1 MMEGGRLLV
10 PLRRDGA
17 EWHMSRPIGL
27 VTDRF
32 GLPFWRYSVVIC
44 GLKNTKK
51 KHLTVC

>member
-1 MMEGGRLLV
+1 MKEGGRVLV

-32 GLPFWRYSVVIC
+32 NLPF
-44 GLKNTKK
+44 
-51 KHLTVC
+51 